1 MRKST
6 DDLQKIF
13 GEDHADVA
21 TIYSTLASAYK
32 SLGEHNQTKELHD
45 KALIIYNKIFGED
58 HAAVARIYSNLASV
72 YNWLGEYNKAME
84 LHEKALMIYKTIFGE
99 DHASTRSRKIWYCCA
114 ASGGTSKK
122 LELKGNFLE
131 YLRQLS

>member
-1 MRKST
+1 MYNRLGEYHQAEELCEKA
-6 DDLQKIF
+6 LMICKKIF
-13 GEDHADVA
+13 GEDHAD
-21 TIYSTLASAYK
+21 
-32 SLGEHNQTKELHD
+32 
-45 KALIIYNKIFGED
+45 
-58 HAAVARIYSNLASV
+58 VARIYSNLASV

-99 DHASTRSRKIWYCCA
+99 DHANTRSRKIWYCCA